1 MSLAELWEHSEL
13 QLTALPAPHQLVEL
27 LQKPLPFK
35 LMLRDPVAAG
45 GVFIPDGPLL
55 TCPDLALM
63 MDNILYMCI
72 SPPEGKASEN
82 SWREYYNALLRIS
95 NSLCRDRGFRF
106 RGFRNLADKTETTIL
121 RKRPDYIFLYKGLRS
136 PVHLGLRYIR
146 DDIQVVAIERSDGPF
161 RATMIV
167 EFSVLEDRA
176 GALKI
181 LYNLALLLH
190 QMAKLTKRSYACDLE
205 PFVPDEN
212 EKRKIVLLDGS
223 IERTIKHTQ
232 SGGEMDVERLKSVY
246 ETLRGLDEGSPIT
259 HLQTVEKLN
268 LMQDGR

>member
-121 RKRPDYIFLYKGLRS
+121 RKRPDYIFLYKGL
-136 PVHLGLRYIR
+136 
-146 DDIQVVAIERSDGPF
+146 
-161 RATMIV
+161 
-167 EFSVLEDRA
+167 VLMR
-176 GALKI
+176 
-181 LYNLALLLH
+181 
-190 QMAKLTKRSYACDLE
+190 
-205 PFVPDEN
+205 
-212 EKRKIVLLDGS
+212 
-223 IERTIKHTQ
+223 
-232 SGGEMDVERLKSVY
+232 GEE
-246 ETLRGLDEGSPIT
+246 
-259 HLQTVEKLN
+259 
-268 LMQDGR
+268 